1 MLASLS
7 ARDGQRVAAALT
19 ALRRKDWAE
28 AKDTPVRAFIE
39 ARAGGYRLLY
49 RFDRDRIRVA
59 LLARMA
65 DSRSREVP
73 RLGLTPPES
82 E

>member
-1 MLASLS
+1 
-7 ARDGQRVAAALT
+7 
-19 ALRRKDWAE
+19 
-28 AKDTPVRAFIE
+28 VRAFIE

-65 DSRSREVP
+65 DTRPRELP
-73 RLGLTPPES
+73 RLGLAEES
-82 E
+82 Q